1 MQNKHPGFRAKLI
14 AALLV
19 LAALAGAWI
28 YFNRPVAKVVRV
40 VRGQAVDAVPG
51 SVIVDAEYQMDIKS
65 EVGGR
70 IIKSALA
77 VGDHVKD
84 GDFLVQLDAGDLK
97 LDIEKTKS
105 DYEALK
111 NRIAIG
117 SQIQLQLDSARA
129 DLANNE
135 RLFKLGG
142 ISETDLEKQRRSVQQ
157 IEQQLKLEQVQ
168 NQNEIDAYENT
179 LKVKSRQLDK
189 MTIAA
194 PFDGVVSQVLARK
207 GDLIGGNAPIATV
220 IATSRTVEARISE
233 ENFSGIRTGQKAI
246 VRFLTYGD
254 ETYNA
259 TVGKILPTA
268 DPATQRYIVYL
279 KVDLPLERLVPGLTG
294 EVSITVGE
302 HANALIVP
310 RRALSGNT
318 LYVVKDGRVQLRKV
332 DTGYLGLNVVEITDG
347 VQEGDEVIVE
357 ELDRF
362 RDGDRVR
369 TAPVAP

>member
-1 MQNKHPGFRAKLI
+1 
-14 AALLV
+14 
-19 LAALAGAWI
+19 
-28 YFNRPVAKVVRV
+28 
-40 VRGQAVDAVPG
+40 
-51 SVIVDAEYQMDIKS
+51 
-65 EVGGR
+65 
-70 IIKSALA
+70 
-77 VGDHVKD
+77 
-84 GDFLVQLDAGDLK
+84 
-97 LDIEKTKS
+97 
-105 DYEALK
+105 
-111 NRIAIG
+111 
-117 SQIQLQLDSARA
+117 
-129 DLANNE
+129 
-135 RLFKLGG
+135 
-142 ISETDLEKQRRSVQQ
+142 VQQ